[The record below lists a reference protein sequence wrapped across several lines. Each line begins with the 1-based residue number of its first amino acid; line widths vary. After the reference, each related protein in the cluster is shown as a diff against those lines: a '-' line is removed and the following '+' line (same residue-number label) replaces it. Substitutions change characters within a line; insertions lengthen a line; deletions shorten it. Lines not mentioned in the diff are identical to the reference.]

1 MRFQN
6 EYMKSSLCP
15 KFEQNIREISTLE
28 DYIDQVLKNVGLSEY
43 IQYIFTETNVPN
55 LYKLPG
61 QKSL

>member
-15 KFEQNIREISTLE
+15 KFEQNIREISALE
-28 DYIDQVLKNVGLSEY
+28 DYIDQVLKNAGLSEY
-43 IQYIFTETNVPN
+43 IQYIFTETTIPN
-55 LYKLPG
+55 IYKLPG